1 VKEEDIHT
9 LIAEVLSGKTTSFAS
24 IVDRHKDMVQSVAL
38 KITHDQELSE
48 EVSQD
53 TFMKAFK
60 SLASFKK
67 KSKFSTWLYQITYF
81 TAINAL
87 RKNKLDT
94 IELSYEHENTSK
106 ENGFESLEKQERSAL
121 IERSLAFLKPDD
133 RAVIVLFYLKELST
147 EEVAEITKLTV
158 ANVKVK
164 VHRAKKKLYTVL
176 EGILQNEFNTI
187 KHED

>member
-53 TFMKAFK
+53 TFM
-60 SLASFKK
+60 